1 MGRLTLVYTHPETG
15 EQRIEIADDC
25 SYRIGSQPDNDIVIA
40 SNDISRHHA
49 ILRMRQG
56 TPHITDLNSKNG
68 TFINGRRTASSNF
81 RIGDTVHLSSIPAV
95 VEEEG
100 SEEPVGVTAE
110 SGGEGVTDADRSDPE
125 ETQAFSGQASAEE
138 MVSLL
143 VTTSG
148 AVRRGAV
155 VEPLAWAVEHLGL
168 DAAVVLYRDDE
179 GGVSMVSSAGQL
191 GDLVRSSETLT
202 RIAREQE
209 GQYSGTRISQLD
221 ESEES
226 LLVAPIHR
234 QHVLVVPFT
243 GAPPPVGDIRAVM
256 ASVEAVLG
264 SGNPPAPAGS
274 VPGDRRDPEL
284 RRFGSPLHRIAGLS
298 DSINECK
305 LRTAEIARSDR
316 AVLISGES
324 GTGKSL
330 FARVIHDLSSRQERP
345 FVVLGGA
352 ITGPDGTAESRPVT
366 AEDVAEAV
374 SAANGGTLFVRDL
387 CALTSTLQDLLVAEF
402 HPTGSSPS
410 SRSVG
415 VRPIFGAECDVSA
428 ALAEGELNESLAGAF
443 GGFRIDLPPLREHL
457 EDIPLLITH
466 FQREAGGR
474 RGKAGAGF
482 TMDSLEA
489 LASYQWPDNVREL
502 RAEVL
507 RLMTRATS
515 DQVVEVADLSPR
527 IREGLASSEVPPLDL
542 GALVQR
548 PLSDAREDFERW
560 MILRAMYAEDWN
572 QTRAAKRLGL
582 SRAGLFK
589 KMRKLG
595 LSGHEE

>member
-1 MGRLTLVYTHPETG
+1 MGRLILVYSNPDLG
-15 EQRIEIADDC
+15 EQRVELDDDR
-25 SYRIGSQPDNDIVIA
+25 SYRIGSQPDNDVVID
-40 SNDISRHHA
+40 SKDISRHHA
-49 ILRMRQG
+49 ILRVRQG

-68 TFINGRRTASSNF
+68 TFVNGRRTASSSF
-81 RIGDTVHLSSIPAV
+81 RIGDTIYLSSIRMA
-95 VEEEG
+95 VEEEISG
-100 SEEPVGVTAE
+100 DQISEPIGT
-110 SGGEGVTDADRSDPE
+110 GGDLADPADASTSD
-125 ETQAFSGQASAEE
+125 ETMAYSGQASAEE

-155 VEPLAWAVEHLGL
+155 AEPLAWAVEHLGL
-168 DAAVVLYRDDE
+168 DAAVVLYRDED
-179 GGVSMVSSAGQL
+179 GGVSMVSSAGDL
-191 GDLVRSSETLT
+191 GELVRSSDALT

-209 GQYSGTRISQLD
+209 GQYSGTRITQLSQ
-221 ESEES
+221 SGQS

-234 QHVLVVPFT
+234 QHVLVVPFS
-243 GAPPPVGDIRAVM
+243 GAPPAVGDVRAVM

-298 DSINECK
+298 DSVNECK
-305 LRTAEIARSDR
+305 LRTAELAHSDR
-316 AVLISGES
+316 AVLIAGES
-324 GTGKSL
+324 GTGRSL
-330 FARVIHDLSSRQERP
+330 FARVIHDLSARQEGP

-352 ITGPDGTAESRPVT
+352 ITTPDGG
-366 AEDVAEAV
+366 AV
-374 SAANGGTLFVRDL
+374 SREVTETDIVDAVSEARGGSLFVRDL
-387 CALTSTLQDLLVAEF
+387 CVVPMSLQELLVDCLQ
-402 HPTGSSPS
+402 PTNSGTSSPS
-410 SRSVG
+410 VN
-415 VRPIFGAECDVSA
+415 VRPILGVECDVA
-428 ALAEGELNESLAGAF
+428 AAVADQTLNESLAGAL
-443 GGFRIDLPPLREHL
+443 GGFRLDLPPLREHL

-474 RGKAGAGF
+474 RGKAGSGF
-482 TMDSLEA
+482 TVDSLEA
-489 LASYQWPDNVREL
+489 LSSYKWPDNVREL

-507 RLMTRATS
+507 RLMTRATG

-527 IREGLASSEVPPLDL
+527 IREGLAASEVTPLDL
-542 GALVQR
+542 GALVER
-548 PLSDAREDFERW
+548 PLSEAREEFERW

-572 QTRAAKRLGL
+572 QTRAAQRLSL

-595 LSGHEE
+595 LLAHDE

>member
-1 MGRLTLVYTHPETG
+1 MGRLILVYTHPEKG
-15 EQRIEIADDC
+15 ERRIEIEDDR
-25 SYRIGSQPDNDIVIA
+25 SYRIGAQPDNDIVVD
-40 SNDISRHHA
+40 SKDISRHHA

-81 RIGDTVHLSSIPAV
+81 RIGDTLYLSSIPMV

-100 SEEPVGVTAE
+100 SGDQAGVAMELGANGMEDVDPPVT
-110 SGGEGVTDADRSDPE
+110 E
-125 ETQAFSGQASAEE
+125 ETLAYSGRASAEE

-155 VEPLAWAVEHLGL
+155 AEPLAWAVEHLGL
-168 DAAVVLYRDDE
+168 DAAVVLYRDDD
-179 GGVSMVSSAGQL
+179 GGVSMVSSAGHL
-191 GDLVRSSETLT
+191 GDLVRSSEALT

-209 GQYSGTRISQLD
+209 GQYSGTRITQLN
-221 ESEES
+221 ESGES
-226 LLVAPIHR
+226 LLVAPIHLH
-234 QHVLVVPFT
+234 HVLVVPFT

-274 VPGDRRDPEL
+274 APGDRRDPEL

-305 LRTAEIARSDR
+305 LRTAEFARSDR

-330 FARVIHDLSSRQERP
+330 FARVIHDLSSRQEQP

-352 ITGPDGTAESRPVT
+352 ITGSDGAAESRPVSE
-366 AEDVAEAV
+366 ADVADALSQAV
-374 SAANGGTLFVRDL
+374 GGTLFVRDL
-387 CALTSTLQDLLVAEF
+387 CALTTSIQELLVEEF
-402 HPTGSSPS
+402 QPAGSDAS
-410 SRSVG
+410 SRRVD
-415 VRPIFGAECDVSA
+415 VRPIFGAECDISA
-428 ALAEGELNESLAGAF
+428 ALAEGTLSESLAGAL
-443 GGFRIDLPPLREHL
+443 GGFRLDLPPLREHL
-457 EDIPLLITH
+457 EDIPLLITN

-482 TMDSLEA
+482 TVDALEA
-489 LASYQWPDNVREL
+489 LASYRWPDNVREL

-507 RLMTRATS
+507 RLMTRASS
-515 DQVVEVADLSPR
+515 DQVVEIADLSPR
-527 IREGLASSEVPPLDL
+527 IREGLAASEVAPPDL
-542 GALVQR
+542 GALVER
-548 PLSDAREDFERW
+548 PLGEARAEFERW
-560 MILRAMYAEDWN
+560 MILRAMFAEDWN
-572 QTRAAKRLGL
+572 QTRAAERLGL

-595 LSGHEE
+595 LSGHED

>member
-1 MGRLTLVYTHPETG
+1 MGRLILVYDHPESG
-15 EQRIEIADDC
+15 EQRVEIEDDR
-25 SYRIGSQPDNDIVIA
+25 SYRIGAQPDNDIVIA

-68 TFINGRRTASSNF
+68 TFINGRRTASSTF
-81 RIGDTVHLSSIPAV
+81 RVGDTLYLSSIRFSI
-95 VEEEG
+95 EQEG
-100 SEEPVGVTAE
+100 SEDHVGE
-110 SGGEGVTDADRSDPE
+110 STGPGADRVGDADAPATDD
-125 ETQAFSGQASAEE
+125 TLAYSGEASAEE

-155 VEPLAWAVEHLGL
+155 AEPLAWAVEHMGL
-168 DAAVVLYRDDE
+168 DAAVVLYRDDD
-179 GGVSMVSSAGQL
+179 GGVSMVSSAGDL
-191 GDLVRSSETLT
+191 GELLRSSEALT
-202 RIAREQE
+202 GIAREQD
-209 GQYSGTRISQLD
+209 GQYSGTRITQL
-221 ESEES
+221 EQSGES

-234 QHVLVVPFT
+234 QHVLVVPFS
-243 GAPPPVGDIRAVM
+243 GAPPAVGDIRAVM

-284 RRFGSPLHRIAGLS
+284 RRFGSPLHRISGLS
-298 DSINECK
+298 DSVNECK

-352 ITGPDGTAESRPVT
+352 VTTPEGVAESREVT
-366 AEDVAEAV
+366 ETDIVDAV
-374 SAANGGTLFVRDL
+374 SQAQGGTLFVRDL
-387 CALTSTLQDLLVAEF
+387 CALPLALQDLLLDGLQ
-402 HPTGSSPS
+402 PTKLGSSS
-410 SRSVG
+410 GNVD
-415 VRPIFGAECDVSA
+415 VRPILGADCDVSA
-428 ALAEGELNESLAGAF
+428 ALADGTLNESLAGAL
-443 GGFRIDLPPLREHL
+443 GGFRLDLPPLREHL

-474 RGKAGAGF
+474 RGKAGSGF
-482 TMDSLEA
+482 TVDSLEA
-489 LASYQWPDNVREL
+489 LASYRWPENVREL

-527 IREGLASSEVPPLDL
+527 IREGLAASEVSPLDL
-542 GALVQR
+542 GALVER
-548 PLSDAREDFERW
+548 PLGEARAEFERW
-560 MILRAMYAEDWN
+560 MILRAMYADDWN
-572 QTRAAKRLGL
+572 QTRAAERLGL

-595 LSGHEE
+595 LSGREE